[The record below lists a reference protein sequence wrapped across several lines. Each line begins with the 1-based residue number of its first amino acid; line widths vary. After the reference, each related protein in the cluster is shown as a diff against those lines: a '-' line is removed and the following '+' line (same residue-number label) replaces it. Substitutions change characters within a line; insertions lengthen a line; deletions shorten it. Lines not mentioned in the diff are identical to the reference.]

1 MTSSKVEVEPAPPLP
16 LFDPAR
22 GELPPLDAIEVYLE
36 PPPSLSLLHGEAVA
50 TGEYTH
56 WIPHLEA
63 AWAAGQVAAL
73 DALLRNVQI
82 KVGQHYDR
90 PGQASVGK
98 YLFGRLSI
106 THVPHL
112 CVPGT
117 EPFTQM
123 HDHFYIAPT
132 AIPDEP
138 RCMSMAGTSLLS
150 PWDAGK
156 PWPLDLFALRAGTAS
171 LLDAMY
177 QIAIQQEL
185 TARIGTVWIP
195 GRRGVPS
202 AIAGCEDVVGEFPRI
217 MCPGLPRHRARP
229 PRTRAELLDLALA
242 AEPDASE
249 ERRWELRNGPLPDPD
264 RPGERIIIRDLTDPP
279 PPNRDDFY

>member
-1 MTSSKVEVEPAPPLP
+1 MTDTQVEVPTALP

-36 PPPSLSLLHGEAVA
+36 PPPSVSLLHGACVS
-50 TGEYTH
+50 TGQHQELM
-56 WIPHLEA
+56 PHLEA
-63 AWAAGQVAAL
+63 AWVAGQAAAL
-73 DALLRNVQI
+73 KALLRNLQI
-82 KVGQHYDR
+82 KVGQHHDR
-90 PGQASVGK
+90 PGQYSIGK
-98 YLFGRLSI
+98 YLFGKLAI

-123 HDHFYIAPT
+123 HDHFYIGAS

-138 RCMSMAGTSLLS
+138 RCMSKAGTSLL
-150 PWDAGK
+150 PPGDAGK

-171 LLDAMY
+171 VLDALY
-177 QIAIQQEL
+177 QCAIEKEL

-195 GRRGVPS
+195 GQRAAPS
-202 AIAGCEDVVGEFPRI
+202 VAAQCQDLVAEFPRL
-217 MCPGLPRHRARP
+217 MCPGLPRHRSRP
-229 PRTRAELLDLALA
+229 PRTRAQLLELALA

-249 ERRWELRNGPLPDPD
+249 ERRWELSTGDLPDPD
-264 RPGERIIIRDLTDPP
+264 RPGERFIIRDIVDPP
-279 PPNRDDFY
+279 RPSQDDLY